1 MNRFILYG
9 ILLLA
14 YLALS
19 KSLSP
24 SEYGIKYINKKE
36 DLAKLIPGQPV
47 TAILADIHST
57 GFLIKTY
64 YQKFKVVY
72 GFQTYEEII
81 VRTSR
86 NFSEELKPYIGMSV
100 FRRYQETGEVSYNPL
115 PPGSIFIGDSNFGN
129 WEKKNN
135 LNSKWKFFR
144 VYRQLPIYL
153 GWGTFSP
160 SYQVFEMIQ
169 SHEELQTPFF
179 GSNDEFGINGSVTQ
193 STYSRFFERQN
204 PPEVDLES
212 FLKNYFNENF
222 IKREGL

>member
-86 NFSEELKPYIGMSV
+86 HFSDELRPYIGMSV
-100 FRRYQETGEVSYNPL
+100 FRRYQPSGEISYNPL
-115 PPGSIFIGDSNFGN
+115 PPGSIFIGDSNFGS
-129 WEKKNN
+129 WVKKNN
-135 LNSKWKFFR
+135 ENSDWQFFR
-144 VYRQLPIYL
+144 VYRQLPLYL
-153 GWGTFSP
+153 GWGEFSP
-160 SYQVFEMIQ
+160 SYQVFQKIQ
-169 SHEELQTPFF
+169 SAEEQQVPFF
-179 GSNDEFGINGSVTQ
+179 GSNDEFGLTGTITKT
-193 STYSRFFERQN
+193 TYSRFFERQN
-204 PPEVDLES
+204 PPETDLKT

-222 IKREGL
+222 IKREAL